1 MTKSVSFQVWT
12 LVALIG
18 HFPIHARLLGWHSLK
33 RCKMLLKDHAVVVN
47 WPASIFARFVARLHL
62 LYLPNDVFL
71 APSLLFPIFSSNRAL
86 KWWLPTVARSFP
98 CFIRARWTKFARFGP
113 KKTMILLW
121 HFWESHPTEKII
133 RCCFVQ
139 DDLPDLLFLAF
150 GRNLSLSSGFLT
162 EPGISSSR
170 PEIRE
175 HQIFPRR
182 PNSCSYLKLPSLS

>member
-18 HFPIHARLLGWHSLK
+18 HFSIHTRLLGWHSLK

-47 WPASIFARFVARLHL
+47 WPASILFLLSSSLAYSFFICQMTFSWPRLFYVQFFPRIERYNDDSQL
-62 LYLPNDVFL
+62 LL
-71 APSLLFPIFSSNRAL
+71 AP
-86 KWWLPTVARSFP
+86 RSFP

-121 HFWESHPTEKII
+121 HFWKSHPTEKII

-139 DDLPDLLFLAF
+139 DDLPDLLFLSF
-150 GRNLSLSSGFLT
+150 GRNLSLASGFLT

-175 HQIFPRR
+175 HQIFPPRGR
-182 PNSCSYLKLPSLS
+182 VWSYHLS